1 MISDHNPLVYIVVLH
16 WKAYAR
22 TRAALD
28 SIAQIS
34 YRNYRVLIVDNFSNN
49 GSLEKLQSEFSEHIF
64 ICNELNRGF
73 SKGCNVGIRE
83 ALKDAGCAYVMLMNN
98 DATISPDSL
107 GAAVAFAENDAL
119 AGVIGGKVL
128 LSRPPYTIWYAGGQ
142 IDFWR
147 GQAVVRGYGEVD
159 RGQYDEPSE
168 TGFVTGALMLIKR
181 AVLTKVGLL
190 PEEYFFGVEEWEFS
204 ARARHAG
211 FKLCYVPG
219 FVGFHEADG
228 SHWNYDPKFVYNSYR
243 NKLIF
248 QQSHLPRFVFPIWK
262 AAFAFYGKH
271 FARRARQRLIGKK
284 LFSLPQ
290 PVELDQLDFALARA
304 IEDHGKNEL
313 SEAVLNSFET
323 DLQIQF
329 RSRMASAN

>member
-1 MISDHNPLVYIVVLH
+1 MIPNTPLVYVVVLH
-16 WKAYAR
+16 WRNYER
-22 TRAALD
+22 TRDALK
-28 SIAQIS
+28 SLRAIS
-34 YRNYRVLIVDNFSNN
+34 YSNYRVIVVDNFSNDQ
-49 GSLEKLQSEFSEHIF
+49 SVEKLQLEFPEHIF
-64 ICNELNRGF
+64 ICNEENLGF
-73 SKGCNVGIRE
+73 SKGCNVGIRA
-83 ALKDAGCAYVMLMNN
+83 ALKDARSAYVMLINN

-119 AGVIGGKVL
+119 AGVIGGKVM

-190 PEEYFFGVEEWEFS
+190 SEDYFFGVEEWEFS
-204 ARARHAG
+204 VRARRAG
-211 FKLCYVPG
+211 FKLFYVPG
-219 FVGFHEADG
+219 FRGAHEADG

-248 QQSHLPRFVFPIWK
+248 QQSHLPRLLFPVWK

-290 PVELDQLDFALARA
+290 PVEFDQLDFALARA

-313 SEAVLNSFET
+313 SEAVLNSFEAE
-323 DLQIQF
+323 LQIRFQ
-329 RSRMASAN
+329 SKMASAS